1 MKKRILV
8 ITAIPAI
15 VLLLVLLLGGIYSA
29 KASDAGLNISD
40 GVLSA
45 YTGNESRVNIPPG
58 VKTIGSEAF
67 CGNSTLESVTIP
79 DGVTTIGYAAFK
91 DCSSLKTVKIP
102 DSVTKIED
110 SAFWGC
116 SSLSYVSIGK
126 GLYDLGSGT
135 FSDCDN
141 LMNIALDKGNINFVC
156 ADSGIFSADRSVM
169 YQYFAGSRNMTYTIP
184 STVSEIKRYSFWG
197 CDNLKELIVSG
208 MPEIGDYAIA
218 SCDSLENLV
227 FQTPTTKLS
236 MGAAKDCKNLKQ
248 VTIPLSLSNIH
259 DTAFEGCPE
268 TLYFNCPDM
277 SSASAYATEKGYIC
291 GDFNTYDSSQLV
303 NVPAD
308 NKSSDDSGMLLTSDA
323 DGQDDDGSEVLAEG
337 NDSDD
342 SDSGLYTY
350 TEDDVDGELLGSCE
364 IVSDRA
370 YVIMSSDMEVSDGSK
385 MPAVDPNETGDY
397 SHYLDQ
403 TLTSYTIPSGITTI
417 GAFAFART
425 RLTEISIPDGVT
437 EIGKGAFYHCDSL
450 GNVSVPNS
458 VKKVGEKAFAY
469 TPWYQAWENDPNAGD
484 FLVIGDGVL
493 IGYKGNEESP
503 ELPDDVK
510 VVADGVLAAN

>member
-15 VLLLVLLLGGIYSA
+15 VLLLVLFLGGIYSA

-45 YTGNESRVNIPPG
+45 YTGNETSVNIPPG
-58 VKTIGSEAF
+58 VKTIGAEAF

-79 DGVTTIGYAAFK
+79 EGVTTIGYAAFK
-91 DCSSLKTVKIP
+91 DCSALKTVKIP

-135 FSDCDN
+135 FSDCDS
-141 LMNIALDKGNINFVC
+141 LMNIALDKGNINYVC
-156 ADSGIFSADRSVM
+156 SDSGIFSADKTVM

-197 CDNLKELIVSG
+197 CDNLKELIVPG
-208 MPEIGDYAIA
+208 MPEIGDYAVA

-227 FQTPTTKLS
+227 FQTPTTKLN

-248 VTIPLSLSNIH
+248 VTLPLSLSNIH
-259 DTAFEGCPE
+259 ETAFDGCPD

-277 SSASAYATEKGYIC
+277 SSAAAYASEKGYVC
-291 GDFNTYDSSQLV
+291 GDFNTYDSSLLV
-303 NVPAD
+303 NVPEEKTSD
-308 NKSSDDSGMLLTSDA
+308 NGTGTLLTSDE
-323 DGQDDDGSEVLAEG
+323 GSPDDGSSDLTAG
-337 NDSDD
+337 NDYD
-342 SDSGLYTY
+342 SSENGLYTF
-350 TEDDVDGELLGSCE
+350 TNDDVDGELLGSSE

-370 YVIMSSDMEVSDGSK
+370 YVIMSSDMEVADGSK
-385 MPAVDPNETGDY
+385 LPAVDPNETADY

-403 TLTSYTIPSGITTI
+403 TLTSYSIPSGITEI

-450 GNVSVPNS
+450 SNVSIPNS

-493 IGYKGNEESP
+493 IGYKGTEESP

-510 VVADGVLAAN
+510 VVADGVFANE

>member
-15 VLLLVLLLGGIYSA
+15 VLLLVLLLGGIYNA

-45 YTGNESRVNIPPG
+45 YTGHESSVNIPPG
-58 VKTIGSEAF
+58 VKIIGAETF

-79 DGVTTIGYAAFK
+79 EGVTTIGYAAFK
-91 DCSSLKTVKIP
+91 DCSSLKSVKIP

-135 FSDCDN
+135 FSDCDS
-141 LMNIALDKGNINFVC
+141 LMNIALDKGNINFRC
-156 ADSGIFSADRSVM
+156 SDSGLFSADQSVM
-169 YQYFAGSRNMTYTIP
+169 YQYFAGSRKMTYTIP
-184 STVSEIKRYSFWG
+184 SAVSEIKRYSFWG
-197 CDNLKELIVSG
+197 CDNLKEIIVPG
-208 MPEIGDYAIA
+208 MSEIGDYAFA

-248 VTIPLSLSNIH
+248 VTLPLSLSNIH
-259 DTAFEGCPE
+259 ATAFDGCPD

-277 SSASAYATEKGYIC
+277 SSAAAYASEKGYVC
-291 GDFNTYDSSQLV
+291 GDFNTYDSSLLV
-303 NVPAD
+303 NVPEPETTD
-308 NKSSDDSGMLLTSDA
+308 DGEGNLLSSDE
-323 DGQDDDGSEVLAEG
+323 DGDGSADPASGDDYGSSG
-337 NDSDD
+337 N
-342 SDSGLYTY
+342 GLYTF
-350 TEDDVDGELLGSCE
+350 TDDDVEGELLGSSE

-385 MPAVDPNETGDY
+385 MPAVDPAETGDY

-403 TLTSYTIPSGITTI
+403 TLTSYTIPSGITEI

-425 RLTEISIPDGVT
+425 KLTEITIPDGVT

-450 GNVSVPNS
+450 ANVSIPYS

-469 TPWYQAWENDPNAGD
+469 TPWYRAWENDPNAGD

-493 IGYKGNEESP
+493 IGYKGTEASP

-510 VVADGVLAAN
+510 VVADGVFATE

>member
-45 YTGNESRVNIPPG
+45 YTGNESSVNITPG
-58 VKTIGSEAF
+58 VRTIGSEAF

-79 DGVTTIGYAAFK
+79 EGVTTIGYAAFK

-135 FSDCDN
+135 FSDCDS

-277 SSASAYATEKGYIC
+277 SSASAYATEKGYVC

-323 DGQDDDGSEVLAEG
+323 DGQDDDGSEVLAEE

-385 MPAVDPNETGDY
+385 LPAVDPNETGDY

>member
-45 YTGNESRVNIPPG
+45 YTGNESSVSIPPG
-58 VKTIGSEAF
+58 VRTIGSEAF

-79 DGVTTIGYAAFK
+79 EGVTTIGYAAFK

-135 FSDCDN
+135 FSDCDS

-277 SSASAYATEKGYIC
+277 SSASAYATEKGYVC

-303 NVPAD
+303 SVPAD

-323 DGQDDDGSEVLAEG
+323 DGQDDDGSEVLAEE

-385 MPAVDPNETGDY
+385 LPAVDPNETGDY